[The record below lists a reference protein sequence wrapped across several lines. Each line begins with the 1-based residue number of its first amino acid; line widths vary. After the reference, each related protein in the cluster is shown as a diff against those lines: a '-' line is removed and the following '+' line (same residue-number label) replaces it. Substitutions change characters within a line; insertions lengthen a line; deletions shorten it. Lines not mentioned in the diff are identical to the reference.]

1 MTPLLK
7 SLSEEKIVLVKSGE
21 RAKMPFPIKGIIRMV
36 DPKGRTVAIVL
47 GPEYLAE
54 LEEDT
59 ESSSPAFLETLGR
72 SRSSGRVCSKE
83 VKYKAGIPHKK

>member
-7 SLSEEKIVLVKSGE
+7 SLSEEKIVLVKSAA
-21 RAKMPFPIKGIIRMV
+21 RAKMPFPIRGIIRMV

-54 LEEDT
+54 LGEDA
-59 ESSSPAFLETLGR
+59 ESSRPAFLEALNH
-72 SRSSGRVCSKE
+72 SRASGRVSSKE
-83 VKYKAGIPHKK
+83 VKYKAGIPHTK